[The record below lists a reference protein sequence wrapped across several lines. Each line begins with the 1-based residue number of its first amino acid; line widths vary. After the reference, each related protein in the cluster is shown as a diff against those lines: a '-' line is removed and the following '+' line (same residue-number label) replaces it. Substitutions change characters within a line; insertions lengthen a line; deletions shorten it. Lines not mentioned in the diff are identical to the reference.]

1 MLRPVFPHPEQ
12 AHERNEV
19 LRRLSATNSDTLEL
33 VAKTRQTIA
42 QSRKLLATIDAM
54 VARTWGAR

>member
-12 AHERNEV
+12 VHELNEV

-33 VAKTRQTIA
+33 VAKTRKTIA
-42 QSRKLLATIDAM
+42 QSLKLLATIDAM